1 MVDEQ
6 EERKGKTEEKDD
18 STEAASSKA
27 SPVKWIIVGVVV
39 VALGVGGYFGYSQ
52 FMKKDPADA
61 TAEKKS
67 RATASRNKATEV
79 RIIYPL
85 ESFIVNLKD
94 KAGSGKRY
102 LKVTVELEVGSLASK
117 AKLGSYSTQL
127 RDTILL
133 LLSGL
138 SFDEIN
144 SIEGKLDLKQSL
156 LARTN
161 QLLGSGTIRRI
172 YFTEFVV
179 Q

>member
-1 MVDEQ
+1 MADEK
-6 EERKGKTEEKDD
+6 EEKEGATEEKED
-18 STEAASSKA
+18 SSEAA
-27 SPVKWIIVGVVV
+27 SPVKWIIVGCVVI
-39 VALGVGGYFGYSQ
+39 ALGVGGYFGYGQ
-52 FMKKDPADA
+52 FMKKDSADA
-61 TAEKKS
+61 KGDVTSPDA
-67 RATASRNKATEV
+67 ASRSKKAEV

-102 LKVTVELEVGSLASK
+102 LKVTVELEVGDVASK
-117 AKLGSYSTQL
+117 AKLTSYKTQL

-138 SFDEIN
+138 SFDEVS

-161 QLLGSGTIRRI
+161 QLLGSGTVRRI
-172 YFTEFVV
+172 YFTDFVV